1 MLCIL
6 RELLRNS
13 GGPRCVSCNMREIP
27 SEMEF
32 HGFLGSLGNSDRS
45 AHDTEGHDRVKL
57 YFLLQL
63 RGIIIRERGEV

>member
-13 GGPRCVSCNMREIP
+13 GGLCCVSCNIREIP

-32 HGFLGSLGNSDRS
+32 HGLQGN
-45 AHDTEGHDRVKL
+45 
-57 YFLLQL
+57 LQTAIET
-63 RGIIIRERGEV
+63 RMTGGAME